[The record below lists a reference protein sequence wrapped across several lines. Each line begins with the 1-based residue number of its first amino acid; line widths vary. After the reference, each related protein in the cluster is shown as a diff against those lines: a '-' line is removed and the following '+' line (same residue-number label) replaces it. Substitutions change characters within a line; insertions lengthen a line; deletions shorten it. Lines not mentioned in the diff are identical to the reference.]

1 MRPLVQ
7 VLGQSLVRVLDATV
21 QVAYLVVI
29 HLREIPV
36 VEVLGEA
43 LSEGHR
49 QQLAEVL
56 HR

>member
-21 QVAYLVVI
+21 QVAYLVVV
-29 HLREIPV
+29 HLRKVPV

-49 QQLAEVL
+49 
-56 HR
+56 